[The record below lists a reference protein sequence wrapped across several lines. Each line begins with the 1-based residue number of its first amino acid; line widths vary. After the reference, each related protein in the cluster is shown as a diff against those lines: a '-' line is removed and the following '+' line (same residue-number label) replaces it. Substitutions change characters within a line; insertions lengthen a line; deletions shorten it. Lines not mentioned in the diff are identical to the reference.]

1 MNHTWKLCLL
11 LILLLAVM
19 TAIFAFSSQPAAQ
32 SQKLS
37 DSLLDRVGKLL
48 GFLPWFRE
56 DPGKKIR
63 KLAHFTEF
71 MCLGMVSELF
81 FHELCLAKKNRLS
94 TGTVCS
100 LLFCFLYAC
109 SDEIHQIFVPG
120 RSCEWKDV
128 LLDSAGAV
136 IGLAISF
143 LIVFMLDRKAGHA
156 ENEDTSA

>member
-1 MNHTWKLCLL
+1 MNHRVKLCLL

-37 DSLLDRVGKLL
+37 DSFLDRVGKLL
-48 GFLPWFRE
+48 SFLPWFRE
-56 DPGKKIR
+56 DPGKRIR
-63 KLAHFTEF
+63 KLAHFAEF
-71 MCLGMVSELF
+71 MCLGLVSELF
-81 FHELCLAKKNRLS
+81 FQELYSAKKNRLS
-94 TGTVCS
+94 TGTFWS

-136 IGLAISF
+136 LG
-143 LIVFMLDRKAGHA
+143 VFMSLLFVYMLDRKAGHA
-156 ENEDTSA
+156 EK

>member
-1 MNHTWKLCLL
+1 MNHRVKLGLL

-19 TAIFAFSSQPAAQ
+19 TAIFAFSSQPAEQ

-37 DSLLDRVGKLL
+37 DSLLDRLGKFLS
-48 GFLPWFRE
+48 FLPWFRE
-56 DPGKKIR
+56 NPGKKIR

-71 MCLGMVSELF
+71 MCLGLVSELF
-81 FHELCLAKKNRLS
+81 FHELCSVEKNRLS
-94 TGTVCS
+94 CGT
-100 LLFCFLYAC
+100 LWALIFCFLYAC
-109 SDEIHQIFVPG
+109 SDEIHQFFVPG

-156 ENEDTSA
+156 EK